1 MKQSQYLIDLNSATE
16 NVYASIEFDPAQANL
31 VLAFA
36 ERTTLDVLKPYA
48 QIKQKFPNA
57 AIILSS
63 ASGQISNSKLVEE
76 QVVVTAIQFE
86 HTPIKSIEIQVDTT
100 SSASYLG
107 QRVQNE
113 LMRTDLTALFVISEG
128 SLVNGTDLV
137 EELRVETNHQIPIFG
152 GIAGDGYLFEKTIV
166 GLNRDAVPN
175 TIVIVGFYGNRV
187 HFGFGSE
194 GGWSD
199 FGPER
204 EVTMS
209 VKNKV
214 FKIGDRFALDIYKE
228 YLGKYADELPGSS
241 LYFPLSMRESPDT
254 EPVVRTILSIDEEE
268 KSMTFAGNLPEG
280 SLVKFM
286 KSNSDKLIDASFN
299 AASNTVH
306 EEQAYSKIA
315 LLISCVGRKI
325 VLGDRVEEEIEA
337 VREVLGKNALLFGFY
352 SYGEI
357 TPNIKQVGCDLQNQ
371 TMTITTLF
379 ES

>member
-1 MKQSQYLIDLNSATE
+1 
-16 NVYASIEFDPAQANL
+16 
-31 VLAFA
+31 
-36 ERTTLDVLKPYA
+36 
-48 QIKQKFPNA
+48 
-57 AIILSS
+57 
-63 ASGQISNSKLVEE
+63 
-76 QVVVTAIQFE
+76 
-86 HTPIKSIEIQVDTT
+86 
-100 SSASYLG
+100 
-107 QRVQNE
+107 
-113 LMRTDLTALFVISEG
+113 
-128 SLVNGTDLV
+128 
-137 EELRVETNHQIPIFG
+137 
-152 GIAGDGYLFEKTIV
+152 
-166 GLNRDAVPN
+166 
-175 TIVIVGFYGNRV
+175 
-187 HFGFGSE
+187 
-194 GGWSD
+194 
-199 FGPER
+199 
-204 EVTMS
+204 
-209 VKNKV
+209 
-214 FKIGDRFALDIYKE
+214 
-228 YLGKYADELPGSS
+228 
-241 LYFPLSMRESPDT
+241 MRESPDT